1 MIDKEGMNDEA
12 QSFVGFDVSK
22 AVVDALSLPEAEYRR
37 FENSDS
43 GLQQCLAW
51 VQSRAGCLCV
61 VEASGGYETA
71 LAGVLA
77 AAGVAIAVVNPKQVR
92 DFARGLGILA
102 KTDRID
108 ARVLALFAQKRRPPI
123 RALPDETQR
132 DFVDLVDRRR
142 QLVAMRAQEQTR
154 LMQAKGEARHSIRAH
169 IKWLTAA
176 IAELDHT
183 LSATLRSSQLWLVNS
198 QLLDSVPGV
207 GKVTICTL
215 LARLPELGHLD
226 RAAIAALAG
235 VAPFARESG
244 QWRGRRFIWGGR
256 ADVRAVLY
264 MAVISAIRCNPLIK
278 AFYKRLLAAGKAPK
292 LAITACMRKLL
303 TILNCMMRTRTPW
316 NPRLAQTT

>member
-1 MIDKEGMNDEA
+1 MIDKEGINNEA

-22 AVVDALSLPEAEYRR
+22 ANVDALSLPDGEYQR
-37 FENSDS
+37 FENTDC

-51 VQSRAGCLCV
+51 VQGKRHCLCV

-77 AAGVAIAVVNPKQVR
+77 AAGVPIAVVNPKHVR
-92 DFARGLGILA
+92 DFARGMGILA
-102 KTDRID
+102 KSDRID

-123 RALPDETQR
+123 RALPGETQR
-132 DFVDLVDRRR
+132 SFIDLVDRRR
-142 QLVAMRAQEQTR
+142 QLVSMRAQEQTR
-154 LMQAKGEARHSIRAH
+154 LTQAKGRARKSIQAH
-169 IKWLTAA
+169 IKWLNAA
-176 IAELDHT
+176 IDDVDSNLNDT
-183 LSATLRSSQLWLVNS
+183 LHGCELWLVDS

-226 RAAIAALAG
+226 RAAIAALVG
-235 VAPFARESG
+235 VAPFVRESG

-256 ADVRAVLY
+256 AEVRSVLY
-264 MAVISAIRCNPLIK
+264 MAVISAIRCNPVIK
-278 AFYKRLLAAGKAPK
+278 AFYKKLLAAGKAPK
-292 LAITACMRKLL
+292 VALTACMRKLL

-316 NPRLAQTT
+316 NPPLAQHT